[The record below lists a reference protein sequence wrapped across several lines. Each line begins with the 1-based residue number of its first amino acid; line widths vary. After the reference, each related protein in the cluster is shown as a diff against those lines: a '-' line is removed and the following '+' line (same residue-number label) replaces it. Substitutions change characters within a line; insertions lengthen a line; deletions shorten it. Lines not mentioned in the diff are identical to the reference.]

1 MKLPPLLLVLLFL
14 LPSQGVALERFDII
28 TTVEMEQMLTDREAG
43 KIDFLLVNSL
53 DRMIYNHSAIPG
65 SINVP
70 LSSFTQYSK
79 KLGKE
84 KDKLIIIYCMGY
96 R

>member
-28 TTVEMEQMLTDREAG
+28 TTAEMEQMLADRKAG

-53 DRMIYNHSAIPG
+53 DRMICNHSAIPG
-65 SINVP
+65 SINIP
-70 LSSFTQYSK
+70 LSSFTKCSK
-79 KLGKE
+79 KLGRE
-84 KDKLIIIYCMGY
+84 KDKLIIPY
-96 R
+96 